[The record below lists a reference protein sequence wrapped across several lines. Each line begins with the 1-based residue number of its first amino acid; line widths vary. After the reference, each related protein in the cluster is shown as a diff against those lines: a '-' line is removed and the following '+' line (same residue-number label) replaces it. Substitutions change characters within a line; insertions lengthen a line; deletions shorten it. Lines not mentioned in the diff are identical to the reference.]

1 MFFLILIPWP
11 DLVNEGSKHKRSFLV
26 VLEYSTSFTFRSPTT
41 DNNFQLLIY
50 LLISIFSY
58 VNFAYLTYFLPTV
71 NRMNDR
77 LVRLRDRRL
86 LVVTTLLFQTP
97 PFLTSLFWRVE
108 ISKALHSHQASGPW
122 SENGVLEN
130 VRKTC
135 WNTRNGGKGWGGV
148 GGNMGCDG
156 VPSRW
161 SGSIWVTWCFRT
173 SSFQDL
179 TFRGITPRPKWA
191 SPCLL

>member
-1 MFFLILIPWP
+1 MLIWP
-11 DLVNEGSKHKRSFLV
+11 ISFLQWTEWMIGLLDWETV
-26 VLEYSTSFTFRSPTT
+26 DYLWSRLCCSRHLPFWLRYFEGLKFLRPFTLTRPLGHGVKMEFWKMSG
-41 DNNFQLLIY
+41 NLLKY
-50 LLISIFSY
+50 KK
-58 VNFAYLTYFLPTV
+58 
-71 NRMNDR
+71 
-77 LVRLRDRRL
+77 
-86 LVVTTLLFQTP
+86 
-97 PFLTSLFWRVE
+97 W
-108 ISKALHSHQASGPW
+108 
-122 SENGVLEN
+122 
-130 VRKTC
+130 
-135 WNTRNGGKGWGGV
+135 GGGWVGGV